1 MKLDKF
7 KISLAILGGLLL
19 VFIVLPILSIFVK
32 QISSHPGQVA
42 QTMMEFTTL
51 KAVAV
56 SIFAAF
62 LSVLIS
68 FGFGVPLA
76 YLLAREEFSGKGIVE
91 GIIDLPMAIPH
102 TVAGIALLTI
112 LGSGGFIGGNME
124 PLIQFEGEFLGIVI
138 AMTFVSAPYLIKSA
152 VEGFQSVDPKLE
164 NVARNLGASRRETFQ
179 KVSFPLAFPHIFNGA
194 VMSWARAIS
203 EFSAIVLFV
212 GFFPMI
218 APGLIWSRFYESGLS
233 GALAVAFVLLI
244 VILPIFI
251 ALRYIGGN
259 LLDQD

>member
-1 MKLDKF
+1 MDRF
-7 KISLAILGGLLL
+7 KISLTVLGGLILL
-19 VFIVLPILSIFVK
+19 FILIPILNIFIK
-32 QISSHPGQVA
+32 QLSSYPGNITHA
-42 QTMMEFTTL
+42 MTNPSTL

-76 YLLAREEFSGKGIVE
+76 YLMAREDFPGKGIIE

-102 TVAGIALLTI
+102 TVAGIALLTV
-112 LGSGGFIGGNME
+112 LGTGGFIGGITA
-124 PLIQFEGEFLGIVI
+124 PLLRFEGEFIGIVA
-138 AMTFVSAPYLIKSA
+138 AMTFVSAPYLIKSS
-152 VEGFQSVDPKLE
+152 VEGFQSVDPHLE
-164 NVARNLGASRRETFQ
+164 NVSRNLGASKRQTFQ

-233 GALAVAFVLLI
+233 GALGVAFVLLI

-251 ALRYIGGN
+251 VLRYIGGR
-259 LLDQD
+259 LLDKD